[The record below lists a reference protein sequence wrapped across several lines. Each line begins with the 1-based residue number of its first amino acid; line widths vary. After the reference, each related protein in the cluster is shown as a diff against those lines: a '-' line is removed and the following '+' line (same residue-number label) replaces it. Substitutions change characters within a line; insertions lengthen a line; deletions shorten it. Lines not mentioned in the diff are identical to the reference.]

1 MNPENRFPAALWLRA
16 PPLAS
21 KILSERLVHSPRDWM
36 GEGVSPQLHAAA
48 WPTRRGAEIGGSQN
62 VDIGRLLIEIERP
75 SCNSV
80 RSDLIFYLLPPVHVK
95 DAKHAALW
103 EPPYDFGAHLRTCL
117 CRGKVGGFKDD
128 YNLDVG

>member
-48 WPTRRGAEIGGSQN
+48 WPTRRGAENWLLTKCRHWKTSN
-62 VDIGRLLIEIERP
+62 RNRKTALHLRAVDR
-75 SCNSV
+75 
-80 RSDLIFYLLPPVHVK
+80 IFYLLPPVHVK
-95 DAKHAALW
+95 DPKHPALW